1 MQSGRTQKLQNGGQ
15 MKLYTDDEQFDI
27 LHKAV
32 DKSRK
37 NAKEVKV
44 SRKALLNLL
53 MDHANMYG
61 VYEEPNKLRLYD
73 HLKQMG
79 ELDV

>member
-1 MQSGRTQKLQNGGQ
+1 

-32 DKSRK
+32 DKARK

-53 MDHANMYG
+53 MDHANMHG
-61 VYEEPNKLRLYD
+61 M
-73 HLKQMG
+73 LKQMG

>member
-1 MQSGRTQKLQNGGQ
+1 
-15 MKLYTDDEQFDI
+15 MKLYTYDEQFDI

-32 DKSRK
+32 DKARK
-37 NAKEVKV
+37 NAKDVKF

-53 MDHANMYG
+53 MDHANMHG
-61 VYEEPNKLRLYD
+61 M
-73 HLKQMG
+73 LKQMG